1 MSGNDELM
9 AQLFG
14 RAPRV
19 AEYRLTREVAAA
31 TAVTMTA
38 VAMPRATG
46 GRYIP
51 QKPKVGPRGGDDRF
65 RAAAKAARKA
75 RQKQRKHK

>member
-19 AEYRLTREVAAA
+19 IEYRLQADTSTDV
-31 TAVTMTA
+31 VMTKT
-38 VAMPRATG
+38 AMPRETG
-46 GRYIP
+46 GRFIAP
-51 QKPKVGPRGGDDRF
+51 KPKIGPRGGEGDR
-65 RAAAKAARKA
+65 AKTKASRKA
-75 RQKQRKHK
+75 NLRRRKK

>member
-19 AEYRLTREVAAA
+19 IEYRLQAEAATS
-31 TAVTMTA
+31 TAVTMTKT
-38 VAMPRATG
+38 AMPRATG

-75 RQKQRKHK
+75 RHKQRKNK